1 MAMRAP
7 RAAKAEVVAIAGVK
21 PLTNTDGF
29 GGDPPD
35 DGVLRGGDRKRDADT
50 GDVNGTTSWL

>member
-1 MAMRAP
+1 MRAP

-35 DGVLRGGDRKRDADT
+35 DGVLRGEDRKRDADT
-50 GDVNGTTSWL
+50 GDD